1 MGHIQIRPRITK
13 LALRVIFLTIVTSLI
28 VGSDVG
34 FPIVVN
40 VDALFLSPTAAAS
53 MPPTIPTLTPIATL
67 TRSATNTPTPT
78 PTPTLTST
86 PFPTRTRAPTL
97 TPPTNQNMRQI
108 RVPVL
113 MYHYISI
120 PPPDADAIRLDLSVT
135 PQAFDEQMAFLV
147 SNGYRTVRVSDVA
160 EHLLSGAPLPEK
172 PIVLTF
178 DDGYADAYE
187 AAFPILK
194 KYGMTATFYVIA
206 QFTEDQRPGYATW
219 DQLREMAKAGME
231 IGSHSI
237 DHLDLRGRSTAF
249 LTDQIKRSKQIIE
262 SRLGIT
268 VKTFSY
274 PSGKYDA
281 ITIAVLR
288 ANGYLG
294 AVTEIQGLQQT
305 TNDIFELRRV
315 RIRGSYSLPDYAYW
329 LDWFTN
335 RAR

>member
-1 MGHIQIRPRITK
+1 
-13 LALRVIFLTIVTSLI
+13 
-28 VGSDVG
+28 
-34 FPIVVN
+34 
-40 VDALFLSPTAAAS
+40 
-53 MPPTIPTLTPIATL
+53 
-67 TRSATNTPTPT
+67 
-78 PTPTLTST
+78 
-86 PFPTRTRAPTL
+86 
-97 TPPTNQNMRQI
+97 MRQM

-135 PQAFDEQMAFLV
+135 PQAFDQQMAFLV

-178 DDGYADAYE
+178 DDGYADNYK

-219 DQLREMAKAGME
+219 EQLREMANAEME

-237 DHLDLRGRSTAF
+237 DHSDLRGRSIAF
-249 LTDQIKRSKQIIE
+249 LTNQIAGSKQVIE

-281 ITIAVLR
+281 KTIAVLR

-315 RIRGSYSLPDYAYW
+315 RIRGSYSLADYAYW
-329 LDWFTN
+329 LNWFTN
-335 RAR
+335 SGR

>member
-1 MGHIQIRPRITK
+1 MTK
-13 LALRVIFLTIVTSLI
+13 LALRAIFLTIVTSLI
-28 VGSDVG
+28 AGSGVG
-34 FPIVVN
+34 FPIVLN
-40 VDALFLSPTAAAS
+40 VDALFLSPTATAPS
-53 MPPTIPTLTPIATL
+53 TPTPTLTPIATP
-67 TRSATNTPTPT
+67 TRSATPT
-78 PTPTLTST
+78 PTPTLTPT
-86 PFPTRTRAPTL
+86 PSPTRTRVPTL
-97 TPPTNQNMRQI
+97 TPTTKQNMRQL

-120 PPPDADAIRLDLSVT
+120 PPPEADAIRLDLSVT

-147 SNGYRTVRVSDVA
+147 SNGYHTVRVSDVV

-178 DDGYADAYE
+178 DDGYADNYE
-187 AAFPILK
+187 AALPILK
-194 KYGMTATFYVIA
+194 KYGMMATFYVIA
-206 QFTEDQRPGYATW
+206 KFTENQRPGYATW
-219 DQLREMAKAGME
+219 DQLREMANAGME
-231 IGSHSI
+231 IGSHSM
-237 DHLDLRGRSTAF
+237 DHSDLRGRSIAF
-249 LTDQIKRSKQIIE
+249 LTNQIAGSKQIIE
-262 SRLGIT
+262 SRLGSA

-281 ITIAVLR
+281 NTIAVLR

-315 RIRGSYSLPDYAYW
+315 RIRGSYSLTDYAYW

-335 RAR
+335 SAR

>member
-1 MGHIQIRPRITK
+1 
-13 LALRVIFLTIVTSLI
+13 
-28 VGSDVG
+28 
-34 FPIVVN
+34 
-40 VDALFLSPTAAAS
+40 
-53 MPPTIPTLTPIATL
+53 
-67 TRSATNTPTPT
+67 
-78 PTPTLTST
+78 
-86 PFPTRTRAPTL
+86 
-97 TPPTNQNMRQI
+97 MRQM

-147 SNGYRTVRVSDVA
+147 SNGYRTVRVSDVV

-178 DDGYADAYE
+178 DDGYADNYE
-187 AAFPILK
+187 AALPILK

-206 QFTEDQRPGYATW
+206 KFTENQRPGYATW
-219 DQLREMAKAGME
+219 DQLREMANAGME
-231 IGSHSI
+231 IGSHSM
-237 DHLDLRGRSTAF
+237 DHSDLRGRSIAF
-249 LTDQIKRSKQIIE
+249 LTDQIARSKQIIE

-281 ITIAVLR
+281 KTIAVLR

-315 RIRGSYSLPDYAYW
+315 RIRGSYSLTDYAYW
-329 LDWFTN
+329 LNWFTN
-335 RAR
+335 SGR

>member
-1 MGHIQIRPRITK
+1 MTK
-13 LALRVIFLTIVTSLI
+13 LASRAIFLAVLTSLI
-28 VGSDVG
+28 VGSGVG
-34 FPIVVN
+34 FPIAVN

-53 MPPTIPTLTPIATL
+53 MPPTISTLTPTATP
-67 TRSATNTPTPT
+67 TRAATSTATPTPT
-78 PTPTLTST
+78 FTPMAT
-86 PFPTRTRAPTL
+86 PTRTRAPTL
-97 TPPTNQNMRQI
+97 TPTVSPNMWQM
-108 RVPVL
+108 RVPIL
-113 MYHYISI
+113 MYHYISV
-120 PPPDADAIRLDLSVT
+120 PPLDADAIRLDLSVT

-147 SNGYRTVRVSDVA
+147 SNSYRTVRVSDVA

-178 DDGYADAYE
+178 DDGYADIYQ

-206 QFTEDQRPGYATW
+206 QFAENQRPGYATW
-219 DQLREMAKAGME
+219 DELREMAKGGME
-231 IGSHSI
+231 IGSHSM
-237 DHLDLRGRSTAF
+237 DHSDLRGRSNAF
-249 LTDQIKRSKQIIE
+249 LTDQIGRSKQIIE

-281 ITIAVLR
+281 KTIAVLR

-315 RIRGSYSLPDYAYW
+315 RIRGSYSLTDYAYW

-335 RAR
+335 SAR